1 MSLKIT
7 LEYIAETEFF
17 NDKPLKFND
26 NLKNAIASVSEGNS
40 GLHNYINEDL
50 EEPLLTASSIV
61 LKTDISSDRVLSVIT
76 YTTSIEL
83 SSSQLDTIVSATTSQ
98 LSDGYGEEPL
108 EILLSNRLFLKKKIY
123 IGLLQMSLQYPYKI
137 ETNYN
142 GNINTI
148 YQQVDC
154 PLALL
159 EAVSQGD
166 LELVISLL
174 KSEEV
179 VNCTT
184 TDGDSLLVYTITKK
198 EEEIALYLIENGADI
213 SNIDMLFMHTV
224 YAGSIKLSQFLL
236 ENGAAINKPLLNE
249 RPALLWAV
257 NNIEMAKFLI
267 QKGADANTQNDYQRS
282 ALSLSSNPDVV
293 ALLLEN
299 GANPNHISE
308 EDKTPLDY
316 LKEDLSYTD
325 DARLSVNYKKIIALL
340 KAHNK

>member
-17 NDKPLKFND
+17 NDKPLKYND
-26 NLKNAIASVSEGNS
+26 SLNKALTTVSESNGE
-40 GLHNYINEDL
+40 LHDYINEDL
-50 EEPLLTASSIV
+50 EEPFLTASSIA

-76 YTTSIEL
+76 YTSSKEL
-83 SSSQLDTIVSATTSQ
+83 SSKQLDTIVSATTAQ

-108 EILLSNRLFLKKKIY
+108 EILLNNSLLFKKKIY

-142 GNINTI
+142 GSIDTI

-159 EAVSQGD
+159 QAVDQGD
-166 LELVISLL
+166 LELIISLL
-174 KSEEV
+174 KPEEI

-184 TDGDSLLVYTITKK
+184 KDGDSLLVYAITKK
-198 EEEIALYLIENGADI
+198 QEKIASYLVENGADI
-213 SNIDMLFMHTV
+213 SNIDELFMNTV
-224 YAGSIKLSQFLL
+224 YSGSIKLSQFLL
-236 ENGAAINKPLLNE
+236 ENGASINKPLLNE

-257 NNIEMAKFLI
+257 NNLEMARFLI
-267 QKGADANTQNDYQRS
+267 QKGADVNAQNDYQRS
-282 ALSLSSNPDVV
+282 ALSISSNPDVV

-316 LKEDLSYTD
+316 LKEDLSYSD
-325 DARLSVNYKKIIALL
+325 DAELSANYKKIIALL
-340 KAHNK
+340 ELHSN